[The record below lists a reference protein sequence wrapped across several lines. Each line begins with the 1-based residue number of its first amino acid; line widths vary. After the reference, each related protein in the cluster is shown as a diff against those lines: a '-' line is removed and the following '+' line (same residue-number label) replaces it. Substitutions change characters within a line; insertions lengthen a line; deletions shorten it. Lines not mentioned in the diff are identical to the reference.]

1 MDFFLLLFKFISLIN
16 YMDPKYCS
24 KTQREVS
31 TVLKS
36 LFEWKNLFSI
46 KVKYFYEGWAVYL
59 REKSMYPRCI
69 VIFKPY
75 SKESF
80 SIKSF
85 EINFDKTKNDSYKE
99 LYVSESIYSISNLL
113 SEIKQIIYGKDI
125 LGSIKKLL

>member
-1 MDFFLLLFKFISLIN
+1 
-16 YMDPKYCS
+16 MDPKYCS
-24 KTQREVS
+24 KTQKEVS

-36 LFEWKNLFSI
+36 LFEWENLFSI

-69 VIFKPY
+69 VIFKSY

-85 EINFDKTKNDSYKE
+85 EINFDKIKSESYKE
-99 LYVSESIYSISNLL
+99 LYVNESIYSISSLL
-113 SEIKQIIYGKDI
+113 SEIKQIIYGKDM
-125 LGSIKKLL
+125 LENFKKLLQ